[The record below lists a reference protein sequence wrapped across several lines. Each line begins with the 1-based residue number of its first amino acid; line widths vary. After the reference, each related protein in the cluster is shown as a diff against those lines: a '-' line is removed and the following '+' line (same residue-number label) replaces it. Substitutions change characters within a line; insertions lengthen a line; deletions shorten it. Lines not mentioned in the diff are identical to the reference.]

1 LSEGKRKRL
10 VDVLRERFLD
20 SGLARKIV
28 YGVVM
33 NKWIVIAVAL
43 ADSLVLYYLTTALPY
58 PANSIFGVLLVL
70 ATFLVLFYLRALK
83 RIGIIPVSDDLAF
96 ILVHMRCLVTGN
108 PPLTTLFGKVGETP
122 FYKKKYLGMFQ
133 KLRNL
138 VKSWGYS
145 APEALKLV
153 SREAPSK
160 VDEMFL
166 QRLSAIVAT
175 GGDIKEYLRIEYN
188 TLFAEYLSAFNRVIN
203 VLRVVFG
210 IYTTVLGA
218 LVFMLANL
226 MLLGMLLG
234 GPLELMFTGV
244 LGISLVLMGMAIL
257 LYAFVRKPL
266 FESKPKRRNRLMV
279 LSSFFGLTGVLVFA
293 MMIAYLIVSLN
304 IFNMDYV
311 ALSLIFAGLAL
322 LPAAVLVKIH
332 EGRISEYD
340 MFFPAFIRSYGEHMA
355 VLPNMVESLKPLL
368 IAELGKLKNL
378 LERVYARLLNR
389 VDPKVAW
396 SFFADESSS
405 EMVTRGTHIFVDTVE
420 GGGDLA
426 EAGALLSDHI
436 NELLRLRANYVQV
449 FKTFEVTLYLMHII
463 AVTLLIFVG
472 SFLNIF
478 SEIVA
483 RFAQSIPYEYAGILG
498 FLFNVSYADISIVTN
513 IALLVMTIANTIT
526 LCSAN
531 PGSKYAIFYYL
542 SVLLMGTGA
551 AVYAG
556 SFVIDELMR
565 MLLQPL

>member
-1 LSEGKRKRL
+1 MSEDKKKRL
-10 VDVLRERFLD
+10 VDVLREKVLNSD
-20 SGLARKIV
+20 LARRIA
-28 YGVVM
+28 YGVAA

-43 ADSLVLYYLTTALPY
+43 ADSLALYYLVTALPY
-58 PANSIFGVLLVL
+58 PANLVL
-70 ATFLVLFYLRALK
+70 GTFVILGTFLVLFYLRAL
-83 RIGIIPVSDDLAF
+83 RRVGIIPVSDDLAF

-108 PPLTTLFGKVGETP
+108 PPLTTLFGRIGEAP
-122 FYKKKYLGMFQ
+122 FYKKKYSGLFQ
-133 KLRNL
+133 KLRSLIKN
-138 VKSWGYS
+138 WGYS

-210 IYTTVLGA
+210 VYTTVLGA

-226 MLLGMLLG
+226 MLLGMIFG
-234 GPLELMFTGV
+234 GLSELVTTGV
-244 LGISLVLMGMAIL
+244 LGVGLALMGMATL
-257 LYAFVRKPL
+257 LHVFVRKPL
-266 FESKPKRRNRLMV
+266 FESKPKRRNRLV
-279 LSSFFGLTGVLVFA
+279 ALTSFLGLTGTLVFA
-293 MMIAYLIVSLN
+293 MMIAYLVISLR
-304 IFNMDYV
+304 IFEMDYV
-311 ALSLIFAGLAL
+311 ALSLISAGLVL

-340 MFFPAFIRSYGEHMA
+340 LFFPAFVRSYGEHMA
-355 VLPNMVESLKPLL
+355 VLPNMIESLKPLL

-378 LERVYARLLNR
+378 LRRVYARLLNR
-389 VDPKVAW
+389 VDPRVAW

-405 EMVTRGTHIFVDTVE
+405 EMVTRGMQIFVDTVE

-426 EAGALLSDHI
+426 EAGALLSDHV
-436 NELLRLRANYVQV
+436 NELLRLRANYLQV

-463 AVTLLIFVG
+463 AVVLLMFVG

-478 SEIVA
+478 SSVITS
-483 RFAQSIPYEYAGILG
+483 FAQSIPYEYAGILG
-498 FLFNVSYADISIVTN
+498 FFNVSYQDVSFVTN
-513 IALLVMTIANTIT
+513 IALLVMTIANALAFYST
-526 LCSAN
+526 N
-531 PGSKYAIFYYL
+531 PGSRYAMFYYL
-542 SVLLMGTGA
+542 SILLISTGA

-556 SFVIDELMR
+556 SFIINELMR
-565 MLLQPL
+565 GLLLFPS